1 MYVFESDLYLN
12 QLTKQE
18 EKARDIMVYLFN
30 PVLKYILAESKP
42 EEFAKYGFNSCRQ
55 TAILGAAYLQKLLP
69 DYNIVPYEGTFIEY
83 LSNGFEQYVHAFIL
97 ANKYDRRLLIDLSN
111 VIILSI
117 IGTISSA
124 VDLSR
129 TSKRLMF
136 HEAPTFLYPSIKD
149 YKNMILIN
157 KNPINLDEMINTNI
171 KEYFTNKKPTELLE
185 LIETLI
191 NYLQTKT
198 QEEKDKFC
206 DIIYSS
212 FTQLRR

>member
-97 ANKYDRRLLIDLSN
+97 ANKYDRRLLIDLS
-111 VIILSI
+111 
-117 IGTISSA
+117 
-124 VDLSR
+124 R

-191 NYLQTKT
+191 DYLQTKT

>member
-97 ANKYDRRLLIDLSN
+97 ANKYDRRLLIDLS
-111 VIILSI
+111 
-117 IGTISSA
+117 
-124 VDLSR
+124 R

-185 LIETLI
+185 LIEILI
-191 NYLQTKT
+191 DYLQTKT